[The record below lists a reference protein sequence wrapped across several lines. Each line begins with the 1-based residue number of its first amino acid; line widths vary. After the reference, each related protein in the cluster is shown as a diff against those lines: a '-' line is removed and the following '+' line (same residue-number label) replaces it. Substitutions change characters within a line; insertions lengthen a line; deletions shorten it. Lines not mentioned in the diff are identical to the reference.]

1 MVGVLAGRFKMKF
14 TDRKVVILKDIIDK
28 FVERA
33 DPVSSK
39 MIAQDSDFD
48 LSSSTIR
55 KEMAEL
61 EEMGYLTHPHT
72 SAGRMPTDKGYRFYV
87 DNVIREEINLDEGT
101 YGRNT
106 GAFEIAVDKD
116 MEIDAILQKS
126 TEMLANFTNYLSMIV
141 APTIQQSRYKHIEL
155 LRFDSGNVLMVLI
168 TDTGRVYKRSAP
180 VDAKY
185 TELDLQAAANI
196 MNLQLRDKNII
207 DISSGD
213 IRIQKSDPSL
223 ILLINKVIEMIRECI
238 KDNLQYNKIFVYGTS
253 VILQHPEFIELK
265 KIHNVLR
272 VIENECLL
280 MKLLLDFSDESGF
293 VVKIGSELF
302 EEGTQDLSLIASRYK
317 IYGSSSGA
325 IGVLGPKRMDY
336 CKVIK
341 SLNLFRKG
349 LTEIF
354 SSRA

>member
-1 MVGVLAGRFKMKF
+1 MKI
-14 TDRKVVILKDIIDK
+14 TERKAIILKDIIDK
-28 FVERA
+28 FVEKA

-39 MIAQDSDFD
+39 MIAQGSVFD

-61 EEMGYLTHPHT
+61 EGMGYLTHPHT
-72 SAGRMPTDKGYRFYV
+72 SAGRTPTDKGYRFYV
-87 DNVIREEINLDEGT
+87 DNVIREEINIDAGT
-101 YGRNT
+101 YGRDSGT
-106 GAFEIAVDKD
+106 FEIAVDKD
-116 MEIDAILQKS
+116 MEFDAILQKS

-155 LRFDSGNVLMVLI
+155 LRFNSGNVLMVLI
-168 TDTGRVYKRSAP
+168 TDSGRVYKKSAP
-180 VDAKY
+180 MDVKY
-185 TELDLQAAANI
+185 TELDLRAAANI
-196 MNLQLRDKNII
+196 MNSQLRDKNIADI
-207 DISSGD
+207 DSGD
-213 IRIQKSDPSL
+213 VKIQKSDPSL
-223 ILLINKVIEMIRECI
+223 ILLINRVIGMIRGCI
-238 KDNLQYNKIFVYGTS
+238 KENLQYNKIFIHGAS
-253 VILQHPEFIELK
+253 VILQYPEFIELK

-293 VVKIGSELF
+293 MVKIGSELF
-302 EEGTQDLSLIASRYK
+302 EEETQDLSLIASRYK
-317 IYGSSSGA
+317 IHGNSSGA